1 MDHFVFINNVFLVF
15 SLKINESNALTNW
28 QRQMIQRKK
37 QQRHLA
43 SKSTSHHHL
52 SWFMNWLLLRNNKHK
67 GYQYLW
73 PLVLNITLTCGFYKL
88 KINVRILL
96 IWIHLLFFY
105 LDALNTSTDM
115 LVMNQSEDYRETQED
130 RYI

>member
-1 MDHFVFINNVFLVF
+1 M
-15 SLKINESNALTNW
+15 
-28 QRQMIQRKK
+28 
-37 QQRHLA
+37 
-43 SKSTSHHHL
+43 
-52 SWFMNWLLLRNNKHK
+52 HK
-67 GYQYLW
+67 GYQNLW

>member
-1 MDHFVFINNVFLVF
+1 MDHFVFNNVFLVF

-88 KINVRILL
+88 KINVRILF